1 MKLDYECTFNLD
13 RCIKALGLEERGR
26 VQQAVTHAVLE
37 ESDPY
42 VPFSSGELKDNGKIE
57 NGTDIVWRSPY
68 AHYMWAGI
76 VYVDPVLHCAGFKT
90 EDGWRSRKYVSKIPS
105 DPERKL
111 NYHNGSLRSAKWV
124 EKMMQ
129 DGGREKIEQIARRAA
144 AR

>member
-26 VQQAVTHAVLE
+26 VQQAVTNAVLE
-37 ESDPY
+37 QSDPY
-42 VPFSSGELKDNGKIE
+42 VPLREGYLRGSGHIE

-76 VYVDPVLHCAGFKT
+76 VYEDPMLHCAGFKT
-90 EDGWRSRKYVSKIPS
+90 EDGWRSRKGVT
-105 DPERKL
+105 KL
-111 NYHNGSLRSAKWV
+111 PTNRMLRYYRGSRRSAKWV

-144 AR
+144 VR

>member
-26 VQQAVTHAVLE
+26 VQQAVTNEVLDQ
-37 ESDPY
+37 SDPY
-42 VPFSSGELKDNGKIE
+42 VPFKSGKLKHSGHIE
-57 NGTDIVWRSPY
+57 NGTDIVWKSPY

-76 VYVDPVLHCAGFKT
+76 VYEDPVLHCAGFRT
-90 EDGWRSRKYVSKIPS
+90 ENGWRSRKDVEKIPS
-105 DPERKL
+105 KPEREL
-111 NYHNGSLRSAKWV
+111 TYHNGELRSAKWV

-129 DGGREKIEQIARRAA
+129 DGGREKIEQAARRAA